1 MAFNLTATNEKETS
15 LLNHPD
21 KSSFTLSGA
30 LRGPLLSLRGSTVV
44 QVGLRIWPDE
54 RAPEETD
61 VRLYLE
67 LQGPDGATRSVE
79 FGTSADGQTP
89 TIEIFERVADGLPL
103 NVLSDRKRE
112 WAKPQF
118 WNSQANV
125 IEELFLVSPEDDN
138 ALSTIVGTPLVRAD
152 LLCFADDADAVTGV
166 RLEFSSGIEVW
177 SCPGAYGYVVS
188 TTNPKNW
195 PSPVVPQPVWTTV

>member
-1 MAFNLTATNEKETS
+1 
-15 LLNHPD
+15 
-21 KSSFTLSGA
+21 
-30 LRGPLLSLRGSTVV
+30 LSLRGSTVV

-67 LQGPDGATRSVE
+67 LRGPDRATRAVE
-79 FGTSADGQTP
+79 FGMSADGQTP
-89 TIEIFERVADGLPL
+89 TIEICARVADGLPL
-103 NVLSDRKRE
+103 SVLSDRKRE
-112 WAKPQF
+112 WTKPHF
-118 WNSQANV
+118 WNSQATFNA
-125 IEELFLVSPEDDN
+125 ELFLVSPEDDN

-152 LLCFADDADAVTGV
+152 LLCFADDADAVIGV

-195 PSPVVPQPVWTTV
+195 PSPVVLQPVWTTV